1 MAKNR
6 RKVGPTVQERLGG
19 MAAELRHII
28 YGEQGCP
35 EWGTK
40 FVQIEKD
47 GMAVGLELARLL
59 MEQSLSEQADQM
71 PEEDLDCGN
80 ETGRHGS
87 GGSRDVCR
95 HRRVGRTGGLFE
107 SSPPGFFSLSE
118 RRWASESMRRSHR
131 ICRRS

>member
-6 RKVGPTVQERLGG
+6 RKVDPTVQERLGG

-40 FVQIEKD
+40 FVQIEED

-59 MEQSLSEQADQM
+59 MEQSVSEQAGQM
-71 PEEDLDCGN
+71 PEEGLDCEE
-80 ETGRHGS
+80 ETARPADSDRAELQTQAGDLQWDEPAAYLNRA
-87 GGSRDVCR
+87 
-95 HRRVGRTGGLFE
+95 RRA
-107 SSPPGFFSLSE
+107 FFSSTQS
-118 RRWASESMRRSHR
+118 AGPGSQ
-131 ICRRS
+131 

>member
-6 RKVGPTVQERLGG
+6 RKVDPTVQERLGG

-80 ETGRHGS
+80 ETAR
-87 GGSRDVCR
+87 
-95 HRRVGRTGGLFE
+95 
-107 SSPPGFFSLSE
+107 PPGTDRADLETCAGTVEWDEPAAYLNRARRAFFPS
-118 RRWASESMRRSHR
+118 AKGAGHRSR
-131 ICRRS
+131 

>member
-6 RKVGPTVQERLGG
+6 RKVDPTVQERLGG

-59 MEQSLSEQADQM
+59 MDSLSANKRIRCLRRISTAGTKPAGTDRAD
-71 PEEDLDCGN
+71 L
-80 ETGRHGS
+80 ETCAGTVEWDEPAAYLNRARRAFFPSAKGAGHR
-87 GGSRDVCR
+87 SR
-95 HRRVGRTGGLFE
+95 
-107 SSPPGFFSLSE
+107 
-118 RRWASESMRRSHR
+118 
-131 ICRRS
+131 